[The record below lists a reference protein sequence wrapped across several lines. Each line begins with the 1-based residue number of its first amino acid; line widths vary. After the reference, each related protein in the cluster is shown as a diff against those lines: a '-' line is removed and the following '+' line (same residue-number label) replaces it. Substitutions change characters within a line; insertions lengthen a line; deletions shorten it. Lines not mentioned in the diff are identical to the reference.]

1 MSTIISLLARL
12 GMDNSG
18 FRRGA
23 EEASKATSQLQQ
35 DMASLAK
42 IGKGMATVGGA
53 LTAGVTTPLIALGAK
68 ATMTAARV
76 DSLDLVVRT
85 LGKNANY
92 TEAEVDE
99 FVKSVESMGIEASS
113 SREIIAKYITA
124 QLDLAD
130 ASAIARVAQDQA
142 VISGENSTETMERL
156 TDAILSG
163 SVIMFRTLRMSVDLD
178 KAYQDMALTL
188 GKTTEE
194 LSDMEKV
201 QARVNA
207 VLEYGSVVQ
216 GTYESAMEDSYKQMG
231 SFKRYINDIFVA
243 LGQHFTPALNQVVFG
258 LADFLKWLKTS
269 VVAGGSFYDILQK
282 VGKELESVGKFLAET
297 LRWFKDLPSWVHQ
310 ATLKLVLF
318 VAAIGPLLTVGG
330 GLLMLLPKITAGL
343 GTLGIT
349 FTTSLAAVA
358 PYVVAIGALVAGL
371 TALSIKAKSAREEM
385 TKEMQT
391 TAEGAESYANYRR
404 ILEDTAR
411 SKGFMVTAT
420 GALIGY
426 QGALIDENYVMT
438 ETQWEAKQS
447 IDAMSE
453 SMEEASLAF
462 EVYNFRTGEAI
473 DFTDSYAEALDRM
486 YERNERDLSMT
497 LTLTKH
503 NQEYTEQMEEVRE
516 SIGTVTDE
524 LLELYGQ
531 QSLTLAQREKVDELK
546 GAYGALTGDVLA
558 LQEAHR
564 EATNQMIFD
573 LLMQSASV
581 GGLSSVELEM
591 LVGIGEGFGII
602 DEGMAGAAVSLN
614 DLLVGVEEGI
624 IEPTEAFGEMQT
636 IIQGLETDAGSTKS
650 VFDNMLTQLK
660 EDGGI
665 TVEDIGTIQNI
676 LKDMPGEAGSTQSA
690 LDSMLTEIKADGEV
704 TEEELRL
711 IDEFILSI
719 EDGAGTAQTVLDTM
733 LKEIKS
739 DGDITETELRNID
752 AILSSIYED
761 SNITQEAYDTILDG
775 LVGDASNASVDI
787 TNVDTVLNRLNG
799 KTFTTTLDVIINDLT
814 GIPGRASGGSV
825 LAGSPYIVGERG
837 AEVYVPKQDGYVV
850 PNDELDNYLAGSK
863 VENHYHLTANY
874 PMQSEIT
881 LIQELK
887 LREALA

>member
-1 MSTIISLLARL
+1 
-12 GMDNSG
+12 
-18 FRRGA
+18 
-23 EEASKATSQLQQ
+23 
-35 DMASLAK
+35 
-42 IGKGMATVGGA
+42 
-53 LTAGVTTPLIALGAK
+53 
-68 ATMTAARV
+68 
-76 DSLDLVVRT
+76 
-85 LGKNANY
+85 
-92 TEAEVDE
+92 
-99 FVKSVESMGIEASS
+99 
-113 SREIIAKYITA
+113 
-124 QLDLAD
+124 
-130 ASAIARVAQDQA
+130 
-142 VISGENSTETMERL
+142 
-156 TDAILSG
+156 
-163 SVIMFRTLRMSVDLD
+163 
-178 KAYQDMALTL
+178 
-188 GKTTEE
+188 
-194 LSDMEKV
+194 
-201 QARVNA
+201 
-207 VLEYGSVVQ
+207 
-216 GTYESAMEDSYKQMG
+216 
-231 SFKRYINDIFVA
+231 
-243 LGQHFTPALNQVVFG
+243 
-258 LADFLKWLKTS
+258 
-269 VVAGGSFYDILQK
+269 
-282 VGKELESVGKFLAET
+282 
-297 LRWFKDLPSWVHQ
+297 
-310 ATLKLVLF
+310 
-318 VAAIGPLLTVGG
+318 
-330 GLLMLLPKITAGL
+330 
-343 GTLGIT
+343 
-349 FTTSLAAVA
+349 
-358 PYVVAIGALVAGL
+358 
-371 TALSIKAKSAREEM
+371 
-385 TKEMQT
+385 
-391 TAEGAESYANYRR
+391 
-404 ILEDTAR
+404 
-411 SKGFMVTAT
+411 
-420 GALIGY
+420 
-426 QGALIDENYVMT
+426 
-438 ETQWEAKQS
+438 
-447 IDAMSE
+447 
-453 SMEEASLAF
+453 
-462 EVYNFRTGEAI
+462 
-473 DFTDSYAEALDRM
+473 
-486 YERNERDLSMT
+486 
-497 LTLTKH
+497 
-503 NQEYTEQMEEVRE
+503 
-516 SIGTVTDE
+516 
-524 LLELYGQ
+524 
-531 QSLTLAQREKVDELK
+531 
-546 GAYGALTGDVLA
+546 
-558 LQEAHR
+558 
-564 EATNQMIFD
+564 
-573 LLMQSASV
+573 MQSASV